1 MTLGILL
8 KKRRISAL
16 YNVRYIPFSLI
27 RLIFRL
33 YNEIKAQGPECI
45 CCFTDF
51 SGSGRAA
58 AENE

>member
-8 KKRRISAL
+8 KKWRISAL

-27 RLIFRL
+27 RLIFRP
-33 YNEIKAQGPECI
+33 YNKTKAQSPKCI
-45 CCFTDF
+45 CYFTDF
-51 SGSGRAA
+51 SGLGRSA